1 MIGGGSR
8 LTVFSIVMTQI
19 NLHVLQSCQN
29 ISNKN
34 NKQINIPLKNES
46 YGNLFML
53 QDKLNNL
60 YFKL

>member
-19 NLHVLQSCQN
+19 NLHALQSCQN